1 VLVLAV
7 SIAVEVAWPSTG
19 VEVDNAVWAR
29 MVLSGMLAVLS
40 VTLLFAD
47 VVNAGV
53 DDVAK
58 PDAGVGGGVSVMELS
73 TGIHGLVGVLAEIS
87 SDVVN
92 ATVDDVA
99 RSDAVDEE
107 VSVMTPSGGILGV
120 LAGVPVDWMSV
131 PTGKPVWEVTGEDGE
146 DVEIGSVDV
155 DGRGVEDVEIGSVD
169 VDGRGVEDVE
179 IGSVEEPCPQFGI
192 SNSTTAS
199 EAPEL

>member
-1 VLVLAV
+1 MLVLAV

-19 VEVDNAVWAR
+19 VEVDNAVLR

-155 DGRGVEDVEIGSVD
+155 DGRGVEDVEIASVD
-169 VDGRGVEDVE
+169 VEACGKGVEGVVADDGVTTRN
-179 IGSVEEPCPQFGI
+179 CC
-192 SNSTTAS
+192 TTAVAVCTS
-199 EAPEL
+199 RL

>member
-1 VLVLAV
+1 MLVLAV

-19 VEVDNAVWAR
+19 VEVDNAVLR

-155 DGRGVEDVEIGSVD
+155 DGRGVEDVEIGSV
-169 VDGRGVEDVE
+169 
-179 IGSVEEPCPQFGI
+179 EEPCPQFGI